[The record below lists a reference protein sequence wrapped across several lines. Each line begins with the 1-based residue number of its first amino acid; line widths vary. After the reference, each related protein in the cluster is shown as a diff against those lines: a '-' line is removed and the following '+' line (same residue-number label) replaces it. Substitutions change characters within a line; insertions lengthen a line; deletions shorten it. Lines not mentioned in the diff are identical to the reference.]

1 MLPIFCSILY
11 RSQAF
16 NSSSNKWYY
25 GLSTM
30 QELYYEIEKTQKN
43 LREFIIMNEAETAH
57 KNQKEI

>member
-1 MLPIFCSILY
+1 
-11 RSQAF
+11 
-16 NSSSNKWYY
+16 
-25 GLSTM
+25 M